1 MSQTKVTDAVRDV
14 TAVDAAKLTG
24 SIDAAR
30 VPEAAVTQ
38 HVTPYDPA
46 QLEMNQALL
55 AFKIAASNQLAKFQM
70 VDQVIDEYQDATGI
84 DAGASTNELAGG
96 ATTAKYYGGGS
107 TVTPTTSSVGS
118 VASTGTVAGDYTY
131 YKWTTVGSSHS
142 FTTDTAQDYEYLVV
156 AGGGSGGG
164 SQYSGGGGAG
174 GYRTAT
180 GFAVAAGTIS
190 GITVGDGGASA
201 TNAVGNNGGDSS
213 FSTITSTGGGGGGR
227 YHPSTVDVRA
237 GKAGGSGGGGGRDSG
252 PGGSSIWQIPS
263 TEGSVIGDFTSN
275 AANAFNDTSES
286 RAAGAQRSANV
297 DCYIG
302 KDLGSG
308 NEKKITGASWE
319 CPSDGDSVASASSI
333 TFYLYAS
340 NSAPSSYNNGT
351 LLGTIGTEVNGVTG
365 TVTSKLDFANTTA
378 YRYVWIH
385 GQINGG
391 AVSIHC
397 SEVRFYYDGTPA
409 QGYAG
414 GAASAVGST
423 TGGSGGSASQAGH
436 AGASDSGSSSQQRTT
451 GVSNSITGS
460 AVVYANGGVGTGGH
474 GNDPF
479 AVTSTANLGDG
490 GAAAIVNN
498 GTSFAGGSGIV
509 VIRRLTTVEVAG
521 GDLTLQSTATT
532 AAAAPT
538 TGDLVILIDD
548 GGSGTS
554 AVQTNIK
561 GFISRNGNFNT
572 LDTDHKQ
579 VTFVDEGTWGTTKQK
594 ILVARNVDL
603 SGITTGTSMKYRLTT
618 HSQSAGTMETRIHAT
633 SLAWA

>member
-14 TAVDAAKLTG
+14 TAVDGTKIDAVDGAKLTG
-24 SIDAAR
+24 SVDIAR
-30 VPEAAVTQ
+30 LPAAVLNSN
-38 HVTPYDPA
+38 VPA
-46 QLEMNQALL
+46 TDTSQLEMNQALL

-263 TEGSVIGDFTSN
+263 TEGSVIGDFTNPSF
-275 AANAFNDTSES
+275 AFNDTSES
-286 RAAGAQRSANV
+286 RASGAQRSANV

-391 AVSIHC
+391 GCI
-397 SEVRFYYDGTPA
+397 
-409 QGYAG
+409 
-414 GAASAVGST
+414 
-423 TGGSGGSASQAGH
+423 
-436 AGASDSGSSSQQRTT
+436 
-451 GVSNSITGS
+451 NSLFRG
-460 AVVYANGGVGTGGH
+460 
-474 GNDPF
+474 
-479 AVTSTANLGDG
+479 
-490 GAAAIVNN
+490 
-498 GTSFAGGSGIV
+498 
-509 VIRRLTTVEVAG
+509 
-521 GDLTLQSTATT
+521 
-532 AAAAPT
+532 
-538 TGDLVILIDD
+538 
-548 GGSGTS
+548 
-554 AVQTNIK
+554 
-561 GFISRNGNFNT
+561 
-572 LDTDHKQ
+572 
-579 VTFVDEGTWGTTKQK
+579 
-594 ILVARNVDL
+594 
-603 SGITTGTSMKYRLTT
+603 
-618 HSQSAGTMETRIHAT
+618 
-633 SLAWA
+633 